1 MPQWNFSGRD
11 FSGQVF
17 SGRVFGNRAFAKRIF
32 SGRVSSSLARLT
44 AAAVALGCTAS
55 SRADPGID
63 INSAIMAAGQQT
75 RAVIARLNDLHAS
88 HAGGAPNGGIR
99 TERLR
104 LELDEKQVP
113 LRAFSR
119 FMPSVLK
126 EERTG
131 PIGSFFSGS
140 ARLAQ
145 KAGRHQNGSTYLE
158 TPGLTAGAD
167 MQVGAHSSIGMAGG
181 YIATAEKL
189 SGRSLAIYGAH
200 MLKPGLTFD
209 AVAGTGDLSFTADKG
224 NLLFGGIG
232 MRQEA
237 TFGKSLYLAAL
248 TRFNYAA
255 ANAQV
260 SRVTGEMAT
269 GTFGVQASYRIDY
282 LWGTLTPRAGI
293 EHIQEMA
300 NTTVQPTQ
308 TSVRF
313 GLTALRR
320 DGGILT
326 IDHSTTQARVHTLK
340 AAFKMKF

>member
-1 MPQWNFSGRD
+1 MPRW
-11 FSGQVF
+11 
-17 SGRVFGNRAFAKRIF
+17 
-32 SGRVSSSLARLT
+32 VSSIPARLT
-44 AAAVALGCTAS
+44 AIAVALGCTAS
-55 SRADPGID
+55 SRAEPMVD
-63 INSAIMAAGQQT
+63 INSAVAAAGQQT

-119 FMPSVLK
+119 FMPSMLK

-145 KAGRHQNGSTYLE
+145 KAGRHQNGGTYLE

-167 MQVGAHSSIGMAGG
+167 MQVGRHSSIGVAGG

-189 SGRSLAIYGAH
+189 SGRSLAVYGVH
-200 MLKPGLTFD
+200 TLKPGLTFD
-209 AVAGTGDLSFTADKG
+209 ATAGTGDPSFASAQGADGRAVGRVDRG
-224 NLLFGGIG
+224 NLLFGRFG
-232 MRQEA
+232 MRNE
-237 TFGKSLYLAAL
+237 TSFGNGLRLAAL
-248 TRFNYAA
+248 TRFNYAS
-255 ANAQV
+255 ANAEM
-260 SRVTGEMAT
+260 SHAWSEMVTGT
-269 GTFGVQASYRIDY
+269 VGFQASYRIDY
-282 LWGTLTPRAGI
+282 LWGTLMPRAGI

-300 NTTVQPTQ
+300 DSPVQPTV
-308 TSVRF
+308 TSLRF
-313 GLTALRR
+313 GLTALHR

-326 IDHSTTQARVHTLK
+326 VDHSTTQALVHTFR
-340 AAFKMKF
+340 AALKMKF

>member
-1 MPQWNFSGRD
+1 MPQWNFSGRV
-11 FSGQVF
+11 S
-17 SGRVFGNRAFAKRIF
+17 SGRVFVKRIF

-55 SRADPGID
+55 SRADPGVD
-63 INSAIMAAGQQT
+63 INSAVAAAGQQT

-119 FMPSVLK
+119 FMPSMLK

-131 PIGSFFSGS
+131 
-140 ARLAQ
+140 
-145 KAGRHQNGSTYLE
+145 
-158 TPGLTAGAD
+158 
-167 MQVGAHSSIGMAGG
+167 
-181 YIATAEKL
+181 
-189 SGRSLAIYGAH
+189 
-200 MLKPGLTFD
+200 PGLTFD

>member
-1 MPQWNFSGRD
+1 MPRW
-11 FSGQVF
+11 
-17 SGRVFGNRAFAKRIF
+17 
-32 SGRVSSSLARLT
+32 VSSIPARLM

-55 SRADPGID
+55 SRADPMVD
-63 INSAIMAAGQQT
+63 INSAVAAAGQQT

-119 FMPSVLK
+119 FMPSMLK
-126 EERTG
+126 NERTG

-145 KAGRHQNGSTYLE
+145 KAGRHQNGETYLE
-158 TPGLTAGAD
+158 TPGLTGGAD
-167 MQVGAHSSIGMAGG
+167 MQVGQHSSIGVAGG

-209 AVAGTGDLSFTADKG
+209 VVAGTGDLSFATDRGADKG
-224 NLLFGGIG
+224 SLLFGGVG

-237 TFGKSLYLAAL
+237 SFGNSLKLMALA
-248 TRFNYAA
+248 RFNYAS
-255 ANAQV
+255 ANAEM
-260 SRVTGEMAT
+260 SHALGEVTT
-269 GTFGVQASYRIDY
+269 GTVGIQASYRIDY

>member
-1 MPQWNFSGRD
+1 MPQWNFSGRV
-11 FSGQVF
+11 S
-17 SGRVFGNRAFAKRIF
+17 SGRVFVKRIF

-55 SRADPGID
+55 SRADPGVD
-63 INSAIMAAGQQT
+63 INSAVAAAGQQT

-119 FMPSVLK
+119 FMPSMLK

-158 TPGLTAGAD
+158 TPGLTGGAD

-200 MLKPGLTFD
+200 MVRPGLTFD

-232 MRQEA
+232 MRQEV
-237 TFGKSLYLAAL
+237 TFGTSLKLAAL

-255 ANAQV
+255 ANARISHV
-260 SRVTGEMAT
+260 MGETAT
-269 GTFGVQASYRIDY
+269 GTVGVQATYLIDY
-282 LWGTLTPRAGI
+282 LWGTVTPRAGI
-293 EHIQEMA
+293 EHVQEMA
-300 NTTVQPTQ
+300 DTAIQPTV
-308 TSVRF
+308 TSIRF
-313 GLTALRR
+313 GLLALHR

-326 IDHSTTQARVHTLK
+326 IDHSTTQDRVHTLK
-340 AAFKMKF
+340 AALKVKF

>member
-1 MPQWNFSGRD
+1 MPRW
-11 FSGQVF
+11 
-17 SGRVFGNRAFAKRIF
+17 
-32 SGRVSSSLARLT
+32 VSSIPARLT

-55 SRADPGID
+55 SRAEPMVD
-63 INSAIMAAGQQT
+63 INSAVAAAGQQT

-119 FMPSVLK
+119 FMPSLLK
-126 EERTG
+126 DERTG
-131 PIGSFFSGS
+131 PVGSFVSGS

-145 KAGRHQNGSTYLE
+145 KAGRHQNGETYLE

-167 MQVGAHSSIGMAGG
+167 MQVGQHSSIGVAGG

-189 SGRSLAIYGAH
+189 SGRSLAVYGAH
-200 MLKPGLTFD
+200 TLKPGLTFD
-209 AVAGTGDLSFTADKG
+209 AIAGTGDLSFSSAQGADGGSDRG
-224 NLLFGGIG
+224 NLLFGGFG
-232 MRQEA
+232 MRKE
-237 TFGKSLYLAAL
+237 TSFGNGLKLAAL
-248 TRFNYAA
+248 TRFNYAS
-255 ANAQV
+255 ANAEM
-260 SRVTGEMAT
+260 SHALSEMVTGT
-269 GTFGVQASYRIDY
+269 VGVQASYRIDY

-300 NTTVQPTQ
+300 DSVVQPTV

-313 GLTALRR
+313 GLTALHR

-326 IDHSTTQARVHTLK
+326 IDHSTTQALVHTFR
-340 AAFKMKF
+340 AALKMKF

>member
-1 MPQWNFSGRD
+1 MPRW
-11 FSGQVF
+11 
-17 SGRVFGNRAFAKRIF
+17 
-32 SGRVSSSLARLT
+32 VSSIPARLT
-44 AAAVALGCTAS
+44 AVAVALGCTAS
-55 SRADPGID
+55 SRAEPMVD
-63 INSAIMAAGQQT
+63 INSAVAAAGQQT

-119 FMPSVLK
+119 FMPSMLK

-145 KAGRHQNGSTYLE
+145 KAGRHQNGGTYLE

-167 MQVGAHSSIGMAGG
+167 MQVGRHSSIGVAGG

-189 SGRSLAIYGAH
+189 SGRSLAVYGVH
-200 MLKPGLTFD
+200 TLKPGLTFD
-209 AVAGTGDLSFTADKG
+209 ATAGTGDLSFASAAQAADRG
-224 NLLFGGIG
+224 NLLFGGFG
-232 MRQEA
+232 MRNE
-237 TFGKSLYLAAL
+237 TSFGNGLRLAAL
-248 TRFNYAA
+248 TRFNYAS
-255 ANAQV
+255 ANAEM
-260 SRVTGEMAT
+260 SHAWSEMVTGT
-269 GTFGVQASYRIDY
+269 VGLQASYRIDY
-282 LWGTLTPRAGI
+282 LWGTLTPRAGV

-300 NTTVQPTQ
+300 DSPVQPTV
-308 TSVRF
+308 TSLRF
-313 GLTALRR
+313 GLTALHR

-326 IDHSTTQARVHTLK
+326 VDHSTTQALVHTFR
-340 AAFKMKF
+340 AALKMKF